1 MTQAVKNVKPRK
13 KSVRRIKTDDGR
25 YVVALVDE
33 DGLVIAANEF
43 ISAKDTQSVCNM
55 VWAVLVRCCG
65 EEPPEDSNIT
75 NSTRFWARTRR
86 PLCLRWQTFA
96 RTIRNFRT
104 VTGAA

>member
-75 NSTRFWARTRR
+75 NFKPSMSFKD
-86 PLCLRWQTFA
+86 FA
-96 RTIRNFRT
+96 EAITGKT
-104 VTGAA
+104 VCFEVTE